1 MRTKIVMAMV
11 LLVGFSSLAQSKKW
25 TLEQCVEQALNN
37 NIQLKKGEL
46 SLELQKEDIETAKAN
61 FLPNVSGSASH
72 SYNFGSYI
80 GQSGNRI
87 SADSQRNSFGI
98 NTSVTLYNGNRNK
111 LTLEQVRRNL
121 EVGVLDLATQK
132 DDISLLVVNYFLNVL
147 FNKENIKV
155 AKEQITISQ
164 KQLANMSML
173 IEAGTRPKSDLF
185 ESEASLGNDEE
196 KLVTAENNLSLS
208 LLSLAQLLQVS
219 HVGFDTQDVAIEIS
233 NASLTQS
240 DTEAIYQKSKGIRA
254 EIESAELKV
263 DNTTTD
269 IAIAKTGF
277 LPTVSVGG
285 GVGTSYQHRLGTK
298 DERLVI
304 DPDTGSMN
312 YVPNGFGKQ
321 LEDNLGYNIGL
332 NVNVPIFSGF
342 RNKINVS
349 KAKIRKDIALYN
361 LEDEKIKLREK
372 IERAFVDSRA
382 AMKQYEVSLKS
393 LKSQEESFKNAQQ
406 SYSLGVMTSFDFD
419 QVRNRMVAAQSSL
432 INAKYNYIFKTK
444 LLDYYN
450 GIPIVIE

>member
-1 MRTKIVMAMV
+1 MRTKIVI
-11 LLVGFSSLAQSKKW
+11 LLVLFVGVSAMAQSKKW
-25 TLEQCVEQALNN
+25 TLEECVEQALGN
-37 NIQLKKGEL
+37 NIQLKKGAL
-46 SLELQKEDIETAKAN
+46 ALELQRADIGTAKAN
-61 FLPNVSGSASH
+61 FLPTVNGSASH

-87 SADSQRNSFGI
+87 SADSQQNSFRI
-98 NTSVTLYNGNRNK
+98 NTSLTLYNGNRNK
-111 LTLEQVRRNL
+111 LTLQQVQRNL
-121 EVGVLDLATQK
+121 EVGALDLATQK
-132 DDISLLVVNYFLNVL
+132 DDISLLAVNYFLNVL

-155 AKEQITISQ
+155 AKEQVVISQ
-164 KQLANMSML
+164 QQRSKMSLL
-173 IEAGTRPKSDLF
+173 IEAGTRPKADLF
-185 ESEASLGNDEE
+185 ETEASLANDEE
-196 KLVTAENNLSLS
+196 KLVIAENNLSLS

-219 HVGFDTQDVAIEIS
+219 HLNFDTEDVDIQIS
-233 NASLTQS
+233 NASLNQK
-240 DTEAIYQKSKGIRA
+240 DTEAIYQKSKSIRT
-254 EIESAELKV
+254 EIQSAELKV
-263 DNTTTD
+263 DNTDID

-285 GVGTSYQHRLGTK
+285 GIGTSYQHSLGVK
-298 DERLVI
+298 DERLVK
-304 DPDTGSMN
+304 DPVTGVFN

-332 NVNVPIFSGF
+332 NVNVPIFNGF

-372 IERAFVDSRA
+372 IERAFVDSKA
-382 AMKQYEVSLKS
+382 ALKQYEVSLKS

-406 SYSLGVMTSFDFD
+406 SYSFGVMTSFDFD
-419 QVRNRMVAAQSSL
+419 QVRNRMVVAKSNL

-450 GIPIVIE
+450 GIPIVIN

>member
-1 MRTKIVMAMV
+1 MRTKIVIAV
-11 LLVGFSSLAQSKKW
+11 ALLVGISTIGQTKKW
-25 TLEQCVEQALNN
+25 TLEQCVDQALNN
-37 NIQLKKGEL
+37 NIQLKMGAL
-46 SLELQKEDIETAKAN
+46 SLDLQKEDIGTAKAS
-61 FLPNVSGSASH
+61 FLPSVTGSASH
-72 SYNFGSYI
+72 SYSFGSYI

-87 SADSQRNSFGI
+87 SADSQGNSFGI
-98 NTSVTLYNGNRNK
+98 NTSITLYSGNRNR
-111 LTLEQVRRNL
+111 LVLEQAKRNL
-121 EVGVLDLATQK
+121 DVGALELETQK

-155 AKEQITISQ
+155 AKEQIVISQ
-164 KQLANMSML
+164 KQLSNMSLL

-185 ESEASLGNDEE
+185 ESEAGLANDEE

-219 HVGFDTQDVAIEIS
+219 HVDFDTEDVAIQIS
-233 NASLTQS
+233 NASLTQE
-240 DTEAIYQKSKGIRA
+240 DTEYIYQKSISIRT
-254 EIESAELKV
+254 EIASSELKLA
-263 DNTTTD
+263 NTDTD

-277 LPTVSVGG
+277 LPTVSVGA
-285 GVGTSYQHRLGTK
+285 GVGTSYQHSLGDK
-298 DERLVI
+298 DVRYIWDEVEDEYYSI
-304 DPDTGSMN
+304 
-312 YVPNGFGKQ
+312 PNGFGIQ
-321 LEDNLGYNIGL
+321 LEDNLGYNIGF
-332 NVNVPIFSGF
+332 NVSVPIFNGF

-349 KAKIRKDIALYN
+349 KAKIRKEIALYN

-372 IERAFVDSRA
+372 IERAFVDSKA

-419 QVRNRMVAAQSSL
+419 QVRNRMVAAQSTL

-450 GIPIVIE
+450 GIPISIK